1 MTAGAQQSA
10 DSAGQ
15 EPVGSLAEEAARF
28 AEALSDWAARHGGPD
43 GLGERLV
50 GAANGL
56 GQHVGHG
63 VGAGFGAGRG
73 AAEQGASALAGLT
86 ALLGG
91 LGEGVGAGVG
101 GGFATGSPDCRL
113 CPLCQLVGILRG
125 TRPEV
130 YDHLAAAVT
139 SLVAALREAVAAS
152 ERDWAYRR
160 RGGLQR
166 IDIG

>member
-1 MTAGAQQSA
+1 MSAGAEQTG
-10 DSAGQ
+10 D

-28 AEALSDWAARHGGPD
+28 AEALSDWSARHGGPE
-43 GLGERLV
+43 GLGERLA
-50 GAANGL
+50 GAATGL

-73 AAEQGASALAGLT
+73 AAEQGASVLSGLT

-91 LGEGVGAGVG
+91 LGEG
-101 GGFATGSPDCRL
+101 GFATGSAECTL
-113 CPLCQLVGILRG
+113 CPLCQLVRILRG

-130 YDHLAAAVT
+130 YEHLAAALA

>member
-1 MTAGAQQSA
+1 MSAGA
-10 DSAGQ
+10 DDLGHD
-15 EPVGSLAEEAARF
+15 PVGSLAEEAARF
-28 AEALSDWAARHGGPD
+28 ADALSDWSARHGGPE
-43 GLGERLV
+43 GLGERLA
-50 GAANGL
+50 GAAAGL

-63 VGAGFGAGRG
+63 VGAGLGAGLGAGRG
-73 AAEQGASALAGLT
+73 TAEQGASVLSGLAGL
-86 ALLGG
+86 LGG
-91 LGEGVGAGVG
+91 IGEG
-101 GGFATGSPDCRL
+101 GGFATGAEECTL
-113 CPLCQLVGILRG
+113 CPLCQLVRILRG

-130 YDHLAAAVT
+130 YEHLAAALA

>member
-1 MTAGAQQSA
+1 VTAGAEQTG
-10 DSAGQ
+10 D

-28 AEALSDWAARHGGPD
+28 AEALTDWSARHGGPE
-43 GLGERLV
+43 GLGERLA
-50 GAANGL
+50 GAAAGF

-63 VGAGFGAGRG
+63 VGAGLGAGRG
-73 AAEQGASALAGLT
+73 AAGQGASALSALT

-91 LGEGVGAGVG
+91 LGD
-101 GGFATGSPDCRL
+101 GGFATGSAECTL
-113 CPLCQLVGILRG
+113 CPLCQLVRILRG

-130 YDHLAAAVT
+130 YEHLAAALA